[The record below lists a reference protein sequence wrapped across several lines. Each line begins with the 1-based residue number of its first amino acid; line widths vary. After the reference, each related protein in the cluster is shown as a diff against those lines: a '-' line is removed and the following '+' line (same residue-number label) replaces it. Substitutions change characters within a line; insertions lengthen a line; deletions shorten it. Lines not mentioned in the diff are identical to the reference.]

1 MNCDQAFEAMTEP
14 TGTNGADLQIHLQS
28 CRRCREMA
36 EVLSPVMVALRET
49 AETLDTFESKN
60 SLASQES
67 IRVATNVATQFSRRP
82 ERRRNRASHKTWL
95 QLGAAFFSGSVLAL
109 GVAFWQP
116 AEEPM
121 KPFLPAMSAQD
132 CTWQRHDDSL
142 QHASPKNL
150 TLTCV
155 ACHLPSQ
162 PR

>member
-1 MNCDQAFEAMTEP
+1 MNCDQAFDAMTEP
-14 TGTNGADLQIHLQS
+14 TDAVNSDLQSHLRS

-49 AETLDTFESKN
+49 AETLDSSASER

-67 IRVATNVATQFSRRP
+67 IRVATDVATQLSIRP
-82 ERRRNRASHKTWL
+82 ERRHPRTKHRTWL
-95 QLGAAFFSGSVLAL
+95 HVGVAFFSGSVLAL

-116 AEEPM
+116 AEEAVM
-121 KPFLPAMSAQD
+121 PFSPAMSAQD
-132 CTWQRHDDSL
+132 CTWQRHDESQ
-142 QHASPKNL
+142 QHASPKTL